1 MCTILLNDLFLSLSI
16 YVLFYAT
23 TLPSYSN
30 HLLFMSNCFVS
41 RSVIDQNPKDVQE
54 FHCCVLNAG
63 PYCSFSVYVYV
74 CVCVCVCVCECVFNG
89 LGRSSVR
96 TNSVQDRLPHRSTVM
111 LTEGEID
118 QHFV

>member
-74 CVCVCVCVCECVFNG
+74 CVCVCVCVCV
-89 LGRSSVR
+89 SVCLMVWDGVVSER
-96 TNSVQDRLPHRSTVM
+96 TLSK
-111 LTEGEID
+111 ID
-118 QHFV
+118 SLIAPR